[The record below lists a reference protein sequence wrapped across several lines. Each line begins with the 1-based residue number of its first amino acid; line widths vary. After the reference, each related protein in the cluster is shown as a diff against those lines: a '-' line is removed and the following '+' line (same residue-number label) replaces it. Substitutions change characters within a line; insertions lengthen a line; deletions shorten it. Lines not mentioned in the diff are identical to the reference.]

1 MYSDAQT
8 PVGRSLP
15 GTCAV
20 FVRTIN
26 TRLGSG
32 SAFSGGEDYCL
43 RSLRPKYTRSAAAI
57 KLKAP
62 IDPAGIQSQLCQNV
76 LPK

>member
-1 MYSDAQT
+1 VYSDAQT

-32 SAFSGGEDYCL
+32 SAFAEPPSTDIVINNAKGRIRMFPSMDMSHLLSC
-43 RSLRPKYTRSAAAI
+43 
-57 KLKAP
+57 
-62 IDPAGIQSQLCQNV
+62 
-76 LPK
+76 